1 MINKLHAYCAA
12 VLLCAATGLAGPA
25 AAATHKAV
33 HHKAT
38 THHATA
44 LHKKSGRMSNEARLN
59 AREHEITARL
69 NRQALTNGE
78 HADAGTI
85 ATADASLSDEDFAQ
99 QAFLDNDE

>member
-1 MINKLHAYCAA
+1 MIKKLHACCAA

-25 AAATHKAV
+25 TAATQHKAV

-38 THHATA
+38 HHTTA
-44 LHKKSGRMSNEARLN
+44 LHKKSGAMSNEARLN

-78 HADAGTI
+78 QADAGTI

>member
-12 VLLCAATGLAGPA
+12 LLFCAAVAVPA
-25 AAATHKAV
+25 SAATQHNTT

-38 THHATA
+38 HHAA
-44 LHKKSGRMSNEARLN
+44 AVNHKRGTMPNEARLN

-78 HADAGTI
+78 HADAGTF
-85 ATADASLSDEDFAQ
+85 ATADASSSE
-99 QAFLDNDE
+99 NDTE